1 MGVTMQKQKQNSE
14 NQTRILIVDD
24 HPIVRQGL
32 IQMID
37 READLTVCGEAED
50 AHQAF
55 DKIKI
60 LKPDFMIVDITLK
73 DINGIELIKQ
83 IRGRKARGSPLDRIP
98 ILVLSMH
105 DELIYAERVLRAG
118 ARGYLM
124 KQEAPEMIVAAI
136 REVLGGEIYLSD
148 EMSGFQTQSLICVP
162 MKDSEGKLLG
172 VLEAMNRSDGSP
184 YTDRDIEFFLAF
196 ADKAATAM
204 ENAQLH
210 QHLKDVYL
218 ETIHRLAVAAEL
230 RDDDTGAHIERIGR
244 YSARLGKQIGL
255 SHEEVERMRYASPM
269 HDVGKIGILDQ
280 ILFKPGKLTETE
292 FEMMKS
298 HTTIGGRILANSQS
312 ELLQLA
318 EVIAQTHHEKW
329 DGSGYPRGLSGEEIP
344 LSGRIVAVADV
355 YDALTSKRVYKPA
368 FPVEKALETLKEE
381 KGRHFDPDIIDAFF
395 DCFEEIHAV

>member
-73 DINGIELIKQ
+73 DINGIEPIKQ

-280 ILFKPGKLTETE
+280 ILFKPGKLTDT
-292 FEMMKS
+292 
-298 HTTIGGRILANSQS
+298 
-312 ELLQLA
+312 
-318 EVIAQTHHEKW
+318 
-329 DGSGYPRGLSGEEIP
+329 GSGSTGY
-344 LSGRIVAVADV
+344 
-355 YDALTSKRVYKPA
+355 
-368 FPVEKALETLKEE
+368 
-381 KGRHFDPDIIDAFF
+381 
-395 DCFEEIHAV
+395 